1 MRANIYLVGDGLL
14 LWYASSW
21 AVIGFRQ
28 KAERLASTPLWS
40 RNLRLQEVRVG
51 IGLSWFYL
59 LEATASSLEGSRF
72 SLLGNM
78 L

>member
-40 RNLRLQEVRVG
+40 RESEVAGSEGRNRLELV
-51 IGLSWFYL
+51 LPP
-59 LEATASSLEGSRF
+59 
-72 SLLGNM
+72 
-78 L
+78 